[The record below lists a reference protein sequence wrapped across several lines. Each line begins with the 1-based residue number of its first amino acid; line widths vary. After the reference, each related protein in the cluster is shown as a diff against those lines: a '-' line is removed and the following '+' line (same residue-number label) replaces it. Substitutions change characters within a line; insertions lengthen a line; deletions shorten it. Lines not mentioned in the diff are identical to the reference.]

1 MVECNVSAIVWLN
14 RVVGKAEG
22 KWLFIRPRGSRGEE
36 GYERAPNWLTVSV
49 RGANWEPGRATRM
62 GERRIGQYR
71 AGSKGT
77 GLAAGVGFLGNQSLN
92 IY

>member
-36 GYERAPNWLTVSV
+36 GYERASQLVDRSPS
-49 RGANWEPGRATRM
+49 A
-62 GERRIGQYR
+62 ERIGSLVERQGWASEAIGQYR

-77 GLAAGVGFLGNQSLN
+77 GSGSTASGF
-92 IY
+92 